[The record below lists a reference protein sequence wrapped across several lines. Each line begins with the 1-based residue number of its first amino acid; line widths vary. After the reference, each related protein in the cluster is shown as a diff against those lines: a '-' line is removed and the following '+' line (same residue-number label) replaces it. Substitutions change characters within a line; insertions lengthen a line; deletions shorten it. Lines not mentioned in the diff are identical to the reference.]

1 MNFTRDN
8 VISFA
13 NKTSSSFYST
23 SSFNKRLLT
32 VSTISNSKTFDK
44 HRRISL
50 KNFHKNYLKKKLL
63 LKEKY
68 FPTETSRESVNNQF
82 FLTKIFSNN
91 DLLLE
96 NEENNES
103 YKPLSKDSF
112 LLVQPKK
119 YNVYPKISS
128 RKEDLLDFNLKLR
141 NSRKARIICKVLN
154 KEKENFLE
162 NNKGKI
168 EQINIQI
175 SEIHYAKNLLDKYSY
190 QLNKYCKYLSKE
202 LEKEQL
208 SLNKIILKES
218 GIRNLVKNLKEKV
231 NNKKL
236 EIIEIEQFRNFLLC
250 VKYKVTKI
258 KDLPQNI
265 ITIYQLEKY
274 LPQEKQPKKIM
285 TKSSANFGRKSIGNF
300 SKKKVKLSKRIS
312 AYENKN
318 NRIEK
323 FNSIIKKD
331 VIPPPIIYNSLEEY
345 ELDIQNIK
353 IGLLKSFTFN
363 NEQKK
368 ELKLLRS
375 KKNELISNQNIP
387 EKTFQIKNYENDL
400 KIKKNENKRL
410 HNTLIS
416 IGSLKSQSKLKK
428 NILNKLISIMTNLSI
443 NIEKEFDCPNFYHVL
458 CSKQDN
464 FLCKGLRQDTVLF
477 CLFILEQI
485 LISRITKIKTFNS
498 KKDLI
503 FISDVK
509 NKLES
514 EKRINHGRNKRKLEK
529 ERIIKL
535 NNNIFQKMNK
545 ILYLPRRKVNII
557 NKFSSDFRSRSEEKK
572 RNNGKKYKLD
582 YESILYN

>member
-1 MNFTRDN
+1 MNFTREN
-8 VISFA
+8 FISYA

-32 VSTISNSKTFDK
+32 VSTISNTKTFDK

-50 KNFHKNYLKKKLL
+50 KNYHKNFLKKKLL
-63 LKEKY
+63 LKEKF
-68 FPTETSRESVNNQF
+68 FPTETSRESVKNQF
-82 FLTKIFSNN
+82 FLTKILSNN
-91 DLLLE
+91 YSLIQ
-96 NEENNES
+96 NEENNDI

-119 YNVYPKISS
+119 YNVYPIISS

-154 KEKENFLE
+154 KEKENILE
-162 NNKGKI
+162 SNKGKI
-168 EQINIQI
+168 QQINMQI
-175 SEIHYAKNLLDKYSY
+175 FEIHYAKNLLDKYY
-190 QLNKYCKYLSKE
+190 IQLNKYCKYLSKE

-236 EIIEIEQFRNFLLC
+236 EIIEIEHFRNFLLC

-274 LPQEKQPKKIM
+274 LPKEKQPKRIM
-285 TKSSANFGRKSIGNF
+285 TKSSANFGRKSIGHF
-300 SKKKVKLSKRIS
+300 SKKKVMLSKRIS
-312 AYENKN
+312 VYENKN
-318 NRIEK
+318 NKIEK
-323 FNSIIKKD
+323 FKSIIKKD
-331 VIPPPIIYNSLEEY
+331 VTPSPIIYNSLEEY

-353 IGLLKSFTFN
+353 IDLLKSFTFN

-375 KKNELISNQNIP
+375 EKNELLSNQNIP
-387 EKTFQIKNYENDL
+387 EKTFKIKNYENTL

-410 HNTLIS
+410 QNTLIS
-416 IGSLKSQSKLKK
+416 IGSFKSQSKMKK
-428 NILNKLISIMTNLSI
+428 IIFYKLISIMTNLSI
-443 NIEKEFDCPNFYHVL
+443 NIEKEFDCPNFYNVL
-458 CSKQDN
+458 SSKQEN
-464 FLCKGLRQDTVLF
+464 FLFKGIRQDTVLF
-477 CLFILEQI
+477 SLFILEQI
-485 LISRITKIKTFNS
+485 LISKITKIKTFNS
-498 KKDLI
+498 EKDLI
-503 FISDVK
+503 FISEVK

-514 EKRINHGRNKRKLEK
+514 EKRINYGRNKRQLEK

-535 NNNIFQKMNK
+535 NTNIFQKMNK

-557 NKFSSDFRSRSEEKK
+557 NKIPSDFRSRSEEKK
-572 RNNGKKYKLD
+572 K
-582 YESILYN
+582 E

>member
-1 MNFTRDN
+1 MNFTREN
-8 VISFA
+8 FISYA

-32 VSTISNSKTFDK
+32 VSTISNTKTFDK

-50 KNFHKNYLKKKLL
+50 KNYHKNFLKKKLL
-63 LKEKY
+63 LKEKF
-68 FPTETSRESVNNQF
+68 FPTETSRESVKNQF
-82 FLTKIFSNN
+82 FLTKILSNN
-91 DLLLE
+91 YSLIQ
-96 NEENNES
+96 NEENNDI

-119 YNVYPKISS
+119 YNVYPIISS

-154 KEKENFLE
+154 KEKENILE
-162 NNKGKI
+162 SNKGKI
-168 EQINIQI
+168 QQINMQI
-175 SEIHYAKNLLDKYSY
+175 FEIHYAKNLLDKYY
-190 QLNKYCKYLSKE
+190 IQLNKYCKYLSKE

-236 EIIEIEQFRNFLLC
+236 EIIEIEHFRNFLLC

-274 LPQEKQPKKIM
+274 LPKEKQPKRIM
-285 TKSSANFGRKSIGNF
+285 TKSSANFGRKSIGHF
-300 SKKKVKLSKRIS
+300 SKKKVMLSKRIS
-312 AYENKN
+312 VYENKN
-318 NRIEK
+318 NKIEK
-323 FNSIIKKD
+323 FKSIIKKD
-331 VIPPPIIYNSLEEY
+331 VTPSPIIYNSLEEY

-353 IGLLKSFTFN
+353 IDLLKSFTFN

-375 KKNELISNQNIP
+375 EKNELLSNQNIP
-387 EKTFQIKNYENDL
+387 EKTFKIKNYENAL

-410 HNTLIS
+410 QNTLIS

-428 NILNKLISIMTNLSI
+428 IIFYKLISIMTNLSI
-443 NIEKEFDCPNFYHVL
+443 NIEKEFDCPNFYNVL
-458 CSKQDN
+458 SSKQEN
-464 FLCKGLRQDTVLF
+464 FLFKGIRQDTVLF
-477 CLFILEQI
+477 SLFILEQI
-485 LISRITKIKTFNS
+485 LISNITKIKTFNS
-498 KKDLI
+498 EKDLI
-503 FISDVK
+503 FISEVK

-514 EKRINHGRNKRKLEK
+514 EKRINHGRNKRQLEK

-545 ILYLPRRKVNII
+545 ILYLPRRKINII
-557 NKFSSDFRSRSEEKK
+557 NKFPSDFRSRSEEKK
-572 RNNGKKYKLD
+572 RNNYKQYKLD